1 MAASTPDGMRSEE
14 ELLAEIYREFRE
26 GLTERLDKMR
36 AALEELTTAHNEETA
51 QLFYRTAHSL
61 KGTAASFEATELVQP
76 ATTLAAIGLPWYEG
90 VVPIADDI
98 EAAFRGLEQLGK
110 AVEQYSARMEGDIS
124 R

>member
-14 ELLAEIYREFRE
+14 ELLVEVYREFRE
-26 GLTERLDKMR
+26 GLPERLDKMR
-36 AALEELTTAHNEETA
+36 AALEELATAHDEETA
-51 QLFYRTAHSL
+51 QLFYRIAHSL

-76 ATTLAAIGLPWYEG
+76 ATSLAAICLPWYEG
-90 VVPIADDI
+90 VVPKADDI
-98 EAAFRGLEQLGK
+98 EAAFRGLEQLGE